1 MAAGGAKD
9 EVVTA
14 PYARPELDL
23 YGERLGDGAVVGAFL
38 IDELVA
44 EGGCGSVYKAR
55 DMASGER
62 VAIKLLHRQHAADGN
77 MVKRFR
83 REAAAVQ
90 KIAHPGVVAIREI
103 GSLHDGRPY
112 CVMEWLEGQ
121 DLGYELAAR
130 GRLSPGEILEV
141 AEQVGASLSAA
152 HASGVIHRDVKAAN
166 VMVRR
171 DGEASRYTLI
181 DFGIA
186 KWAAPGEQMTVTFA
200 TLLGTPQAMAPEQI
214 RGEEVDARTDVYAF
228 GVLLFQLATGRF
240 PFQGSD
246 AAEIEEQHLVAP
258 PPRPGE
264 LAPLPA
270 AFDAVILRALAKQP
284 ADRYPS
290 VAELVAE
297 LRAGLGGDPAAAAA
311 TTRASVG
318 MLVSGDEE
326 ADHLLDQAAE
336 AMRAAGMT
344 VALDLSNAVLA
355 FLPGDS
361 EEERQ
366 RVLACA
372 LALCQAGLSISIHAA
387 AVDRDRPGSGPLFRL
402 AHWPPA
408 EADRVAVSSAAAP
421 AARPD
426 DPRITWC

>member
-1 MAAGGAKD
+1 MAAGGAKED

-14 PYARPELDL
+14 PYARPEVDL
-23 YGERLGDGAVVGAFL
+23 YGERLGGGAVVGAFL

-44 EGGCGSVYKAR
+44 EGGCGSVYRAR
-55 DMASGER
+55 DMASGEQ

-83 REAAAVQ
+83 REALAVQ
-90 KIAHPGVVAIREI
+90 RIAHPGVVAIREI
-103 GSLHDGRPY
+103 GALHDGRPY
-112 CVMEWLEGQ
+112 CVMDWLDGQ
-121 DLGYELAAR
+121 DLGFELAGR
-130 GRLSPGEILEV
+130 GRLSPGEILDV
-141 AEQVGASLSAA
+141 AEQVGGSLAAA
-152 HASGVIHRDVKAAN
+152 HASGVVHRDVKAAN

-171 DGEASRYTLI
+171 DGEATRYTLI

-214 RGEEVDARTDVYAF
+214 RGEEVDGRTDVYAL

-270 AFDAVILRALAKQP
+270 AFDAVVLRALAKRP
-284 ADRYPS
+284 ADRYQT
-290 VAELVAE
+290 VAELVAD
-297 LRAGLGGDPAAAAA
+297 LRAALGGDAAAAGA
-311 TTRASVG
+311 RASVG
-318 MLVSGDEE
+318 MLVSGGEE
-326 ADHLLDQAAE
+326 ADDLLDQAAE
-336 AMRAAGMT
+336 AMREAGMSI
-344 VALDLSNAVLA
+344 ALDLSNAVLGVLA
-355 FLPGDS
+355 GDS
-361 EEERQ
+361 EEERA
-366 RVLACA
+366 RALACA
-372 LALCQAGLSISIHAA
+372 LAVCRAGLSIAIHAA
-387 AVDRDRPGSGPLFRL
+387 AVDRDGAARGPLFQL

-408 EADRVAVSSAAAP
+408 RPDRVAVSSAAAP

-426 DPRITWC
+426 DPRVIWC